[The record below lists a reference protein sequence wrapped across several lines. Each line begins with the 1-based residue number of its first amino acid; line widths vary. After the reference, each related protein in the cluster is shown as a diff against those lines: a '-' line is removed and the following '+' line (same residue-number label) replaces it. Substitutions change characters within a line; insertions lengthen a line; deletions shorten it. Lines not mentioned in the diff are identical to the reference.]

1 MPILKDKSVAFYVT
15 ELTAKEKFC
24 LSLVIFLNTD
34 MFKASFCLNHLTGL
48 KNFTVTVA
56 LLLSSE
62 KGVMT
67 AMLKKKKLDQ
77 LDPAFL

>member
-15 ELTAKEKFC
+15 ELTAKEKLC
-24 LSLVIFLNTD
+24 LSLVIFLNTG
-34 MFKASFCLNHLTGL
+34 MFKASFCLNYLTGL

-62 KGVMT
+62 KGVIT
-67 AMLKKKKLDQ
+67 AMLKEKSLIN
-77 LDPAFL
+77 